1 MISTGVFVYVCI
13 ERNWEGPKKE
23 VNQAH
28 IIDFEITGDTLKL
41 ELKQNQNYIAYYQIS
56 TLEEKEWLEKHLEYE
71 MLIQFTGEYQKP
83 STNTNLYQ
91 FSYQNYLKSQ
101 NIHWQIHI
109 SNISYFQRSF
119 TLKSQIKN
127 SIQNR
132 IRQIDEHDTYLSL
145 FLLGSKKN
153 YDDEIYRE
161 LGISHLFCIS
171 GMHFSFFMSF
181 FLCFFKDRK
190 KAKIIAF
197 PFMIFYAWIIGFS
210 ISVIRVLGTVLFSL
224 SPGKK
229 YLSNHEFYIIF
240 FCVLLWLNPFR
251 IYDIGFLYSFIV
263 SDALILF
270 SKYLQK
276 RSTLH
281 KLISM
286 SWISF
291 VASIPITLS
300 HQYELQ
306 FTSILWNIIYIPF
319 ISYVLFPMAFVVV
332 LFPFCFSIFSFLL
345 SILSWANQVSEK
357 LLPSAIIFRKPSVLF
372 YVLFVICFYGK
383 KPLRWKSL
391 AILCL
396 LAILKFSTYF
406 YPYEFVMFDVGQGD
420 SMLIRGEKNI
430 LIDTGGKL
438 SYQKEKWQEKKTES
452 YAQRVIIPY
461 LKATGITKIDYLIL
475 THGDYDHMGEAINL
489 VNNFKVEKVIFNCGE
504 FNDLEKELIKVLDKK
519 KIPYYSCIKELNVDN
534 NKLYSLNNKDYGNEN
549 DNSSVIYTKL
559 NNHKFLFMGDAG
571 VGVEEDLIE
580 KYNLQDID
588 VLKVGHHGSKT
599 SSGKEF
605 INEINP
611 KYSII
616 SVGKNNR
623 YGHPNKEVLNNLSD
637 SKIYRTDQNGSV
649 MFKIKNNKLKI
660 ETCSP

>member
-145 FLLGSKKN
+145 FLLGSKKK

-181 FLCFFKDRK
+181 FLCFFKVRK

-291 VASIPITLS
+291 VASIPITL
-300 HQYELQ
+300 
-306 FTSILWNIIYIPF
+306 
-319 ISYVLFPMAFVVV
+319 
-332 LFPFCFSIFSFLL
+332 
-345 SILSWANQVSEK
+345 
-357 LLPSAIIFRKPSVLF
+357 
-372 YVLFVICFYGK
+372 
-383 KPLRWKSL
+383 
-391 AILCL
+391 
-396 LAILKFSTYF
+396 
-406 YPYEFVMFDVGQGD
+406 
-420 SMLIRGEKNI
+420 
-430 LIDTGGKL
+430 
-438 SYQKEKWQEKKTES
+438 
-452 YAQRVIIPY
+452 
-461 LKATGITKIDYLIL
+461 
-475 THGDYDHMGEAINL
+475 
-489 VNNFKVEKVIFNCGE
+489 
-504 FNDLEKELIKVLDKK
+504 
-519 KIPYYSCIKELNVDN
+519 
-534 NKLYSLNNKDYGNEN
+534 
-549 DNSSVIYTKL
+549 
-559 NNHKFLFMGDAG
+559 
-571 VGVEEDLIE
+571 
-580 KYNLQDID
+580 
-588 VLKVGHHGSKT
+588 
-599 SSGKEF
+599 
-605 INEINP
+605 
-611 KYSII
+611 
-616 SVGKNNR
+616 
-623 YGHPNKEVLNNLSD
+623 
-637 SKIYRTDQNGSV
+637 
-649 MFKIKNNKLKI
+649 
-660 ETCSP
+660 